1 MENNQNVDQ
10 KGCQAQ
16 NLKEL
21 PGFRGEAFHFKSNR
35 QNMHP
40 RDQGCQPLN
49 GKRFGDHLQKLRHLQ
64 LRKL

>member
-40 RDQGCQPLN
+40 RDQGC
-49 GKRFGDHLQKLRHLQ
+49 
-64 LRKL
+64 